1 MSYGVTAA
9 LQVAVYG
16 ALTGDAALTTLVGSD
31 IYDAMPGGA
40 LPGLYVLLG
49 EESAKDASDQS
60 GDGAWHDL
68 SVAVV
73 TDQAGFQAAKNAAAA
88 VSDVLH
94 GAALS
99 LPRGRLVGLWF
110 RKARA
115 SRQGDG
121 TRRIDMTFRARVEDN

>member
-9 LQVAVYG
+9 LQTAVYG
-16 ALTGDAALTTLVGSD
+16 AMSGDAALSALVGSD
-31 IYDAMPGGA
+31 IYDAMPNGT
-40 LPGLYVLLG
+40 LPALYVLLG

-60 GDGAWHDL
+60 GDGAWHDM
-68 SVAVV
+68 SVAVI
-73 TDQAGFQAAKNAAAA
+73 TDHPGFQSAKMAAAA
-88 VSDVLH
+88 VNDVLH

-115 SRQGDG
+115 TRQSDG